1 MGFFQNDISVQAKN
15 GKKFRDAAKALDEAV
30 EPDYDEAGEYCGGK
44 SLRPQSGKKGGC
56 FLMTYPEVLAN
67 ARECIGKYCK
77 ACPVCNG
84 VACKNQIP
92 GPGAKGV
99 GDTAIRNYNKWA
111 EIRVNMDTLCE
122 GGTPDTHIELFGK
135 SFKYPF
141 FAGPVGAVNL
151 HYSEAYTDMTY
162 NDVLV
167 RACAENGI
175 AAFTGDGTN
184 PTVMEMATKAIGAAN
199 GCGVPTIKPWN
210 IDTIKEKMAEAK
222 ASGCFAVAMDV
233 DAAGLPFLKNMTPP
247 AGSKSVAELAEIVKL
262 AERPF
267 IVKGVMT
274 VKGALKAKEAGAAAI
289 VVSNHGG
296 RVLDQCPATAEVLP
310 EIAAALKGT
319 GVKILVDG
327 GIRTGVDVFK
337 ALALGADGVLICR
350 PFVTA
355 VYGGG
360 EEGVKCYID
369 KLAGELAD
377 TMQMCGAHSLAEITP
392 DMVRV

>member
-1 MGFFQNDISVQAKN
+1 MNYSDVLTQA
-15 GKKFRDAAKALDEAV
+15 RA
-30 EPDYDEAGEYCGGK
+30 
-44 SLRPQSGKKGGC
+44 
-56 FLMTYPEVLAN
+56 
-67 ARECIGKYCK
+67 CIGPYCK

-84 VACKNQIP
+84 AACKNQIP

-122 GGTPDTHIELFGK
+122 NTEPDLRCDLFGR
-135 SFKYPF
+135 SFRYPF

-151 HYSEAYTDMTY
+151 HYSGVYNDMTY

-167 RACAENGI
+167 RACAESGI

-184 PTVMEMATKAIGAAN
+184 PDVMAMATRAIAAAD

-210 IDTIKEKMAEAK
+210 LETIRQKMGQARD
-222 ASGCFAVAMDV
+222 SGCFAVAMDV
-233 DAAGLPFLKNMTPP
+233 DAAGLPFLKNMDPP
-247 AGSKSVAELAEIVKL
+247 AGSKSVDELRQIV
-262 AERPF
+262 AMAGRPF
-267 IVKGVMT
+267 VVKGVMT
-274 VKGALKAKEAGAAAI
+274 VKGARKAQQAGAAAI

-310 EIAAALKGT
+310 EIAQALKGT
-319 GVKILVDG
+319 GVKVLVDG
-327 GIRTGVDVFK
+327 GIRSGTDIFK

-360 EEGVKCYID
+360 AEGVRLYIE

-377 TMQMCGAHSLAEITP
+377 TMKMCGAASLAQITP
-392 DMVRV
+392 DMVRK

>member
-1 MGFFQNDISVQAKN
+1 MNYSD
-15 GKKFRDAAKALDEAV
+15 
-30 EPDYDEAGEYCGGK
+30 
-44 SLRPQSGKKGGC
+44 
-56 FLMTYPEVLAN
+56 VLNN
-67 ARECIGKYCK
+67 ARQCIGKYCK

-84 VACKNQIP
+84 VACKNQVP

-111 EIRVNMDTLCE
+111 DIRVNMDTLCE
-122 GGTPDTHIELFGK
+122 NGTPDTHVELFGQ

-141 FAGPVGAVNL
+141 FAGPVGAVSL
-151 HYSEAYTDMTY
+151 HYSDAYTDMTY

-175 AAFTGDGTN
+175 TAFTGDGTN
-184 PTVMEMATKAIGAAN
+184 PDVMTMATKAIGAAN

-210 IDTIKEKMAEAK
+210 IDTIKAKMEQAK
-222 ASGCFAVAMDV
+222 ESGCFAVAMDV

-247 AGSKSVAELAEIVKL
+247 AGSKSVAELKEIVAL
-262 AERPF
+262 AGKPF
-267 IVKGVMT
+267 IVKGIMT

-310 EIAAALKGT
+310 AIVDAVGGKMT
-319 GVKILVDG
+319 ILVDG
-327 GIRTGVDVFK
+327 GIRTGMDVFK
-337 ALALGADGVLICR
+337 ALALGADAVLIGR
-350 PFVTA
+350 PFVNM

-360 EEGVKCYID
+360 AEGVQVYVD
-369 KLAGELAD
+369 KLKAELAD
-377 TMQMCGAHSLAEITP
+377 TMAMCGAHKLSDIKRS
-392 DMVRV
+392 MIFGY

>member
-1 MGFFQNDISVQAKN
+1 
-15 GKKFRDAAKALDEAV
+15 
-30 EPDYDEAGEYCGGK
+30 
-44 SLRPQSGKKGGC
+44 
-56 FLMTYPEVLAN
+56 MTYPEVLAN
-67 ARECIGKYCK
+67 ARTCIGQYCK

-111 EIRVNMDTLCE
+111 DIRVNMDTLCP
-122 GGTPDTHIELFGK
+122 GGAPDTTLELFGK
-135 SFKYPF
+135 SFRYPF

-151 HYSEAYTDMTY
+151 HYSDTYTDMTY

-184 PTVMEMATKAIGAAN
+184 PTVMEMATRAIGAAG

-210 IDTIKEKMAEAK
+210 IDTIREKMAQAK

-233 DAAGLPFLKNMTPP
+233 DASGLPFLKNMTPP
-247 AGSKSVAELAEIVKL
+247 AGSKSVEELAEIVQL

-274 VKGALKAKEAGAAAI
+274 VKGALKAKQAGAAAI

-310 EIAAALKGT
+310 AIVDAVGGKMK
-319 GVKILVDG
+319 VFVDG
-327 GIRTGVDVFK
+327 GIRSGMDVFK
-337 ALALGADGVLICR
+337 ALALGADAVLIAR

-355 VYGGG
+355 VYGGAQ
-360 EEGVKCYID
+360 EGVQAYVD
-369 KLAGELAD
+369 KLQAELAD
-377 TMQMCGAHSLAEITP
+377 TMAMCGAHSLADI
-392 DMVRV
+392 DRSMLFGF

>member
-1 MGFFQNDISVQAKN
+1 MNYSD
-15 GKKFRDAAKALDEAV
+15 
-30 EPDYDEAGEYCGGK
+30 
-44 SLRPQSGKKGGC
+44 
-56 FLMTYPEVLAN
+56 VLAN

-111 EIRVNMDTLCE
+111 DIRVNMDTLCP
-122 GGTPDTHIELFGK
+122 GGAPDTTLELFGK
-135 SFKYPF
+135 SFRYPF

-151 HYSEAYTDMTY
+151 HYSDTYTDMTY

-184 PTVMEMATKAIGAAN
+184 PTVMEMATRAIGAAG

-210 IDTIKEKMAEAK
+210 IDTIREKMAQAK
-222 ASGCFAVAMDV
+222 ASGCFAMAMDV

-247 AGSKSVAELAEIVKL
+247 AGSKSVEELAEIVQL

-274 VKGALKAKEAGAAAI
+274 VKGALKAREAGAAAI

-310 EIAAALKGT
+310 AIADAVGGKMT
-319 GVKILVDG
+319 ILVDG
-327 GIRTGVDVFK
+327 GIRSGMDVFK
-337 ALALGADGVLICR
+337 ALALGADAVLIGR
-350 PFVTA
+350 PFVNM

-360 EEGVKCYID
+360 FEGVQVYVD
-369 KLAGELAD
+369 KLKAELAD
-377 TMQMCGAHSLAEITP
+377 TMAMCGAHCLADIKRS
-392 DMVRV
+392 MLYGY